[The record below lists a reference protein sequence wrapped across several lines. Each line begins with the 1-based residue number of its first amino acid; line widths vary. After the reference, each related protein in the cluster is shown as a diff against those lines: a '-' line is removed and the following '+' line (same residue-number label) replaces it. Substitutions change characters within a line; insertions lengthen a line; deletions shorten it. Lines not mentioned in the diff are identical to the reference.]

1 MRNIPVELV
10 KRYEDEGWWTEET
23 LGDLLSRGL
32 EAAPESEFRV
42 HSAVRP
48 WSGTFAD
55 VDRVARRLAAGLRA
69 RGVGPGDV
77 VAFQLPNW
85 MEAAATFWAAAFLGA
100 VVVPVVHFYGRK
112 EVGHI
117 LADCRPRAFITA
129 EGFGRMTFDSQ
140 VSAQVPIVGVVG
152 RDFEELFAVQP
163 MVGTVATDPAGPALI
178 AYTSGTTSAPKG
190 VIHSHQTLGHET
202 RQLVAQSQHDTAKQL
217 TATPVGHFI
226 GMVGAFLMPV
236 LGGKPINLTD
246 VWDPG
251 QVLAL
256 MKSDGLA
263 VGGGPPYFV
272 TSLLDH
278 PDCTRASGSRLL
290 RRIGRLIGADGGDA
304 AVSGPGDH
312 GVPFVRVH
320 RASVDHGLAP

>member
-1 MRNIPVELV
+1 
-10 KRYEDEGWWTEET
+10 
-23 LGDLLSRGL
+23 
-32 EAAPESEFRV
+32 
-42 HSAVRP
+42 
-48 WSGTFAD
+48 
-55 VDRVARRLAAGLRA
+55 
-69 RGVGPGDV
+69 
-77 VAFQLPNW
+77 
-85 MEAAATFWAAAFLGA
+85 
-100 VVVPVVHFYGRK
+100 
-112 EVGHI
+112 
-117 LADCRPRAFITA
+117 
-129 EGFGRMTFDSQ
+129 
-140 VSAQVPIVGVVG
+140 
-152 RDFEELFAVQP
+152 
-163 MVGTVATDPAGPALI
+163 VGTVATDPAGPALI

-251 QVLAL
+251 QALAL

-278 PDCTRASGSRLL
+278 PDFTRAHLVHVCSVGLGGSSVPTAVTRRLAEL
-290 RRIGRLIGADGGDA
+290 
-304 AVSGPGDH
+304 GDH

-320 RASVDHGLAP
+320 RASVDHGLTPRCA